1 MLERMCRNPSP
12 EGALLHCWWE
22 CKLVQPLWRT
32 VSTSLQKL
40 RTEIS
45 YDPATPFLGLYLE
58 QKLIHKDVHT
68 STIYSSQDT
77 ETI

>member
-1 MLERMCRNPSP
+1 M
-12 EGALLHCWWE
+12 
-22 CKLVQPLWRT
+22 VQPLWRT

-58 QKLIHKDVHT
+58 KKLIHKDVH
-68 STIYSSQDT
+68 SSPIYSSQDT